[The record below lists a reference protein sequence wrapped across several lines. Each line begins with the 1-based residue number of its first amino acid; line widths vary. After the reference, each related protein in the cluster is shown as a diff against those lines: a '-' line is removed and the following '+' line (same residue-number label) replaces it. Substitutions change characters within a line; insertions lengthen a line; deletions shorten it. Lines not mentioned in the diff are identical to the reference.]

1 MTNIKDIEYTLNEL
15 DKISFEQ
22 LDNAIKETDKE
33 MNKMENRMEK
43 ENDLKLLKSHI
54 EEFINN
60 YDINYLGIEIQEVKE
75 LEYNAMNNDS
85 SNKIVRISI
94 EY

>member
-1 MTNIKDIEYTLNEL
+1 MVE
-15 DKISFEQ
+15 
-22 LDNAIKETDKE
+22 
-33 MNKMENRMEK
+33 

-54 EEFINN
+54 EEFINK

>member
-1 MTNIKDIEYTLNEL
+1 MTNIKDIEYILNEL

-33 MNKMENRMEK
+33 IDKME

-54 EEFINN
+54 EEFINK